1 ELEFRAAV
9 EADPTN
15 ADAIANL
22 GISLAN
28 LGRVDEAQRR
38 LSESLAIDDTNA
50 LAHFSLGVVLDRQGL
65 NELAMKQYRAA
76 LERDP
81 GNLQARVYLADAEM
95 RNGLAAAGQ
104 SAVRVHAKSRCGA
117 DLRHGHG

>member
-1 ELEFRAAV
+1 MPRFAMASAFVGSASTAARNSSSAKSNRPALPKRCPRRTRVRDAKVAASRTRVRRGQRLGKAGRFDLAELEFRAAV

-38 LSESLAIDDTNA
+38 LSESLA
-50 LAHFSLGVVLDRQGL
+50 R
-65 NELAMKQYRAA
+65 
-76 LERDP
+76 
-81 GNLQARVYLADAEM
+81 
-95 RNGLAAAGQ
+95 
-104 SAVRVHAKSRCGA
+104 
-117 DLRHGHG
+117 